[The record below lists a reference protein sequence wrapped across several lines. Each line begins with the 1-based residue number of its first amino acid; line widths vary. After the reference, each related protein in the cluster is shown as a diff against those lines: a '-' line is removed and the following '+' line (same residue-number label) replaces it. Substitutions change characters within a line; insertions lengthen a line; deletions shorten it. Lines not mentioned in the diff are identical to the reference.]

1 MQEIYWG
8 NTYERQRGEKEGVD
22 RESSDA
28 GLTLVKRK
36 GEGRRKWTGIELDWG
51 ASMIKSQPAPWGA
64 LTQRLPTEKS
74 CAGQRQQAFVP
85 PLCL

>member
-8 NTYERQRGEKEGVD
+8 NTYERQRGEKEVD